1 MGGGVRPPF
10 GRAVATS
17 RYIDSCNY
25 EHLPC
30 WAHSPGW
37 VHVGGLPLSGPEDK
51 EEKAKEE
58 EAEDFEPVEEEVE
71 EFESVEEEEPAE
83 SVEEFESLD
92 ENAPDD
98 IDSSGFK
105 TKKGDIPGYE
115 PTVDEVLSYAMG
127 KTEDPSEPIPP
138 KTVDTTVG
146 DSLSSL
152 LAKTKIK
159 TTEDDEEIG
168 EEEGD
173 EELPEEDLADIFD
186 DDEKE

>member
-1 MGGGVRPPF
+1 MVRP
-10 GRAVATS
+10 
-17 RYIDSCNY
+17 
-25 EHLPC
+25 E
-30 WAHSPGW
+30 
-37 VHVGGLPLSGPEDK
+37 EE
-51 EEKAKEE
+51 EEK
-58 EAEDFEPVEEEVE
+58 AEDFEPVEEEVA

-127 KTEDPSEPIPP
+127 KTEDPSEPVSP

-152 LAKTKIK
+152 LAKTK
-159 TTEDDEEIG
+159 TAEVDEE
-168 EEEGD
+168 EEEQEDEGG

-186 DDEKE
+186 EDGKE

>member
-1 MGGGVRPPF
+1 M
-10 GRAVATS
+10 
-17 RYIDSCNY
+17 
-25 EHLPC
+25 
-30 WAHSPGW
+30 
-37 VHVGGLPLSGPEDK
+37 SGPEDK

-71 EFESVEEEEPAE
+71 EFESVEEEEPTE

-127 KTEDPSEPIPP
+127 KTEDPSEPVSH

-152 LAKTKIK
+152 LAKTK
-159 TTEDDEEIG
+159 TSEVDE
-168 EEEGD
+168 EEEGEQEED
-173 EELPEEDLADIFD
+173 QDEGNEELPEEDLADIFD
-186 DDEKE
+186 EDEKE

>member
-1 MGGGVRPPF
+1 MVRP
-10 GRAVATS
+10 
-17 RYIDSCNY
+17 
-25 EHLPC
+25 E
-30 WAHSPGW
+30 
-37 VHVGGLPLSGPEDK
+37 EE
-51 EEKAKEE
+51 EEKAE
-58 EAEDFEPVEEEVE
+58 EAEDFEPVDEEVV

-127 KTEDPSEPIPP
+127 KTEDPSELVPP

-152 LAKTKIK
+152 LAKTK
-159 TTEDDEEIG
+159 TSEVDEEG
-168 EEEGD
+168 EEEQEEDEDEGG

-186 DDEKE
+186 KDEEE

>member
-1 MGGGVRPPF
+1 MRP
-10 GRAVATS
+10 
-17 RYIDSCNY
+17 
-25 EHLPC
+25 E
-30 WAHSPGW
+30 
-37 VHVGGLPLSGPEDK
+37 EE
-51 EEKAKEE
+51 EEK
-58 EAEDFEPVEEEVE
+58 AEDFEPVEEEVV

-115 PTVDEVLSYAMG
+115 PTVDEMLSYAMG
-127 KTEDPSEPIPP
+127 KTEDPSEPVPP

-152 LAKTKIK
+152 LAKTK
-159 TTEDDEEIG
+159 TAEVDEE
-168 EEEGD
+168 EEEQEDEGG

-186 DDEKE
+186 EDEKE

>member
-1 MGGGVRPPF
+1 MRP
-10 GRAVATS
+10 
-17 RYIDSCNY
+17 
-25 EHLPC
+25 E
-30 WAHSPGW
+30 
-37 VHVGGLPLSGPEDK
+37 EE
-51 EEKAKEE
+51 EEKAEE
-58 EAEDFEPVEEEVE
+58 EVAEDFEPVEEEVV

-105 TKKGDIPGYE
+105 TKKGEIPGYE

-127 KTEDPSEPIPP
+127 KTEDPSEPVPP

-152 LAKTKIK
+152 LAKTK
-159 TTEDDEEIG
+159 TAEVDEE
-168 EEEGD
+168 EEEQEDEGS

-186 DDEKE
+186 EDGKE

>member
-1 MGGGVRPPF
+1 M
-10 GRAVATS
+10 RA
-17 RYIDSCNY
+17 
-25 EHLPC
+25 E
-30 WAHSPGW
+30 
-37 VHVGGLPLSGPEDK
+37 EE
-51 EEKAKEE
+51 EEK
-58 EAEDFEPVEEEVE
+58 AEDFEPVEEEVA

-127 KTEDPSEPIPP
+127 KTEDPSEPVPP

-152 LAKTKIK
+152 LAKTK
-159 TTEDDEEIG
+159 TAEVDEE
-168 EEEGD
+168 EEEQEDEGG

-186 DDEKE
+186 EDGKE